1 MNLKDYFNRTQ
12 GVGVLA
18 TSDADGN
25 VDAAVYAV
33 PHVVD
38 ENTLGFI
45 MRPRRSFNNILKNP
59 KAAYLFL
66 EKTDGYNGLRLYL
79 EKCGL
84 ENNPDKINQLRRSR
98 HGGDEE
104 RATLVYFK
112 VTEQRPLVGDKEK

>member
-66 EKTDGYNGLRLYL
+66 EKMGYADIDPLW
-79 EKCGL
+79 ET
-84 ENNPDKINQLRRSR
+84 
-98 HGGDEE
+98 
-104 RATLVYFK
+104 TLW
-112 VTEQRPLVGDKEK
+112 